1 MFSLSYQN
9 QDVETCCEEINV
21 KSFVKLQFRLKEVRE
36 TERTRW
42 NLLRHFALIR
52 AVDSG
57 LFEIWQSLLN
67 LSYKNTKLHMTM

>member
-9 QDVETCCEEINV
+9 QDVETCCEEMNV
-21 KSFVKLQFRLKEVRE
+21 KSVVKLQFRLEEVRE

-42 NLLRHFALIR
+42 NFALIR

-67 LSYKNTKLHMTM
+67 LLYKNIKLHMTRI